1 MTQEITVLHLNYR
14 VSSQQNLLSAAH
26 AIVSCCWVVCLFFV
40 GFFFFF
46 FFWGGGVGSTYI
58 INTNVARG
66 SLCFRGWW

>member
-40 GFFFFF
+40 GFFFFL
-46 FFWGGGVGSTYI
+46 GGGWFNIYYKHKRCSRIFMFQRLVVTS
-58 INTNVARG
+58 
-66 SLCFRGWW
+66 S